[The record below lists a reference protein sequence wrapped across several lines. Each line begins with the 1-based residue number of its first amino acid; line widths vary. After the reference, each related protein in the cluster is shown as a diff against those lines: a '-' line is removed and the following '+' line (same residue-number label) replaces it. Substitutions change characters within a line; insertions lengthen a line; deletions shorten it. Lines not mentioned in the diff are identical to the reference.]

1 MERKE
6 NSEKNKGNTRGDVKR
21 IDGLDVQ
28 WAIYY
33 FNEEA
38 WFDRWIRVVDCKTR
52 LAGKRGGALRGR
64 DSNLCELLVKFC

>member
-1 MERKE
+1 VERKG

-38 WFDRWIRVVDCKTR
+38 WFDRWISSRLQDAVTR
-52 LAGKRGGALRGR
+52 KEGWSITGAEIRIYVNCL
-64 DSNLCELLVKFC
+64 